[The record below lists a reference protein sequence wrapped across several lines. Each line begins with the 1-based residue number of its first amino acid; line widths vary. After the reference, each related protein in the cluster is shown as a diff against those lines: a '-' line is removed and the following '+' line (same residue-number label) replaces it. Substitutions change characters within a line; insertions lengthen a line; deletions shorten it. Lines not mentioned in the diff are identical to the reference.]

1 MRSPSM
7 ILVVNEEEGASISI
21 VPCAKLFERRT
32 DLSGMKSSEGFE
44 THGSNDFCISPRM
57 TLLDIF
63 VDVAPLR
70 DPHVSSELAIALR
83 SINAE

>member
-21 VPCAKLFERRT
+21 VPCAKLFEMRT

-44 THGSNDFCISPRM
+44 THGSNDFRISPRM

-63 VDVAPLR
+63 VDVVPLR
-70 DPHVSSELAIALR
+70 DPHVSSELAIAPR
-83 SINAE
+83 SVNAE